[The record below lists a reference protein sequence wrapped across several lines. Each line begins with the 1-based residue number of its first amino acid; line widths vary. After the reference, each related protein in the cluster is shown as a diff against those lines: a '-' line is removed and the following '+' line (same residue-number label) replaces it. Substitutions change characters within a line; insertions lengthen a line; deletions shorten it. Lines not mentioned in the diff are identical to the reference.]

1 MSDFQRSVSFPVRLS
16 EQLYSEN
23 SNFDWPGFKGSWQLY
38 RIAEKIGISFSQFY
52 QMEKQPK
59 YGLFL
64 YLWATILF
72 IKLATVAVLI
82 HYKSGYSF
90 ELRTMIE
97 TTLTFIVGVLI
108 LVRAFLHDRYIR
120 LLSKEHVLNFF
131 QFINQNSPKK
141 IAILCIYLITKP
153 YLKKQLGHRIRI
165 LRHNIH
171 ILTVG
176 IYVLIIGVLILAL

>member
-1 MSDFQRSVSFPVRLS
+1 MS
-16 EQLYSEN
+16 
-23 SNFDWPGFKGSWQLY
+23 
-38 RIAEKIGISFSQFY
+38 
-52 QMEKQPK
+52 KQPK

-72 IKLATVAVLI
+72 LKLATVAILI
-82 HYKSGYSF
+82 HYKPGYSF

-97 TTLTFIVGVLI
+97 TSLTFIVGVLI
-108 LVRAFLHDRYIR
+108 LIRAFLHDRYTR
-120 LLSKEHVLNFF
+120 LMNNDEVLKFF
-131 QFINQNSPKK
+131 PFINQNSPKK

-153 YLKKQLGHRIRI
+153 YLKKQEGKRISV

-176 IYVLIIGVLILAL
+176 IYVLIIGVLLLAF